1 MTAWDSITTALTAVA
16 TATVRPALP
25 TVATTAALRP
35 APARR
40 SARNR
45 WAKTKPPAVAKP
57 QATAR
62 ATTTAVE
69 EIVVRRSMAQSAAT
83 VSEAAT
89 DDARNTS
96 PVAAMLRRNSS
107 TRAMEA
113 RKAIASGVT
122 DDSEA
127 RRASLTS
134 IAEPPTLTSM
144 TVSS

>member
-1 MTAWDSITTALTAVA
+1 MTASDSITTALTVVA

-57 QATAR
+57 QVTAR
-62 ATTTAVE
+62 ATTTAVDE
-69 EIVVRRSMAQSAAT
+69 TVVTRSSAQSPAT

-96 PVAAMLRRNSS
+96 PVAARLRRKSS
-107 TRAMEA
+107 TRAREA
-113 RKAIASGVT
+113 MKAIASGVT
-122 DDSEA
+122 EDSEA
-127 RRASLTS
+127 VRASLTT